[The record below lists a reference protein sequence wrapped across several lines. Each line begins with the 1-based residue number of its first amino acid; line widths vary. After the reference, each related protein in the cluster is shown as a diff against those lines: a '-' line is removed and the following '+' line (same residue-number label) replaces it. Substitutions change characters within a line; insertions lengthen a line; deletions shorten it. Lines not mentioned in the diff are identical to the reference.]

1 MSNLKQIYTWLK
13 NQKKRQKIIIKEKN
27 ISELISW
34 KYNPGKIYHNSKK
47 FFSIIGL
54 RVFSNFYK
62 RYTWDQPIIYQK
74 DNIFILLV
82 GCTLVLLNL

>member
-34 KYNPGKIYHNSKK
+34 KYKSEKIYHNSKK
-47 FFSIIGL
+47 FL
-54 RVFSNFYK
+54 A
-62 RYTWDQPIIYQK
+62 
-74 DNIFILLV
+74 
-82 GCTLVLLNL
+82 